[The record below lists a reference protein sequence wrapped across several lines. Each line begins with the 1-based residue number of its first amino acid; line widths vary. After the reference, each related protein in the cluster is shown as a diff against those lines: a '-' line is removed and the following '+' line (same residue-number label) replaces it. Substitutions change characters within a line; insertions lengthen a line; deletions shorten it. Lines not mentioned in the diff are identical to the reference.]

1 MANTLVPSDVY
12 AIVNAAAH
20 EMYGADAT
28 LQAQDT
34 TTFVSIGEKMLRT
47 GYTNTLNALSTV
59 IARTI
64 VAVRPYRGKFEI
76 IARIPEEWGGI
87 TRKISFYA
95 GKFEAETMWNTDLTP
110 ANLVDGASIDHYKIT
125 KQYPLEMNFC
135 GLKVIKKRDT
145 TFADQLKQAFHSE
158 SEFSDFYSAKMV
170 AIANDIALGY
180 EAENRLQILNAIG
193 STYNTGGTRQVVDLT
208 AAYNAKFNPS
218 PALTTTDLLTTYLK
232 EFCEFFVAQIKGDM
246 ALMSEYNSLFH
257 IYPARNDDGGNALT
271 LLRHTPAEMRRL
283 ILFQPLFRDAEAR
296 VFPSLFDPGFL
307 RMEDYEGVEYW
318 QNPNVPMGVSITPNQ
333 LNTGTGASED
343 GNPVA
348 LDHVVGLLFD
358 RDAIATS
365 LRLEK
370 TITTPINADG
380 DYFNTVYHWAFQFK
394 EDPTEN
400 MVLYYMA

>member
-1 MANTLVPSDVY
+1 MANTLTPTDVY
-12 AIVNAAAH
+12 AIVNAAAA
-20 EMYGADAT
+20 EMYGANAT

-34 TTFVSIGEKMLRT
+34 SSFVSIGEHMLRT

-95 GKFEAETMWNTDLTP
+95 GKYEAETMWNTDINAT
-110 ANLVDGASIDHYKIT
+110 NLVDGNSIDHYTIT
-125 KQYPLEMNFC
+125 KTYPLEMNFC
-135 GLKVIKKRDT
+135 GTKVLKKRDT
-145 TFADQLKQAFHSE
+145 TFADQLDQAFHSE
-158 SEFSDFYSAKMV
+158 SEFSSFYSGKMV

-180 EAENRLQILNAIG
+180 EAQNRLQILNAIG
-193 STYNTGGTRQVVDLT
+193 STYNTGGTRQKVNLV
-208 AAYNAKFNPS
+208 AAYNAKFS
-218 PALTTTDLLTTYLK
+218 TSYTATDLLTTYLK
-232 EFCEFFVAQIKGDM
+232 DFCEFFVARIKGDM
-246 ALMSEYNSLFH
+246 ELMSEYNSLFH

-283 ILFQPLFRDAEAR
+283 ILFQPIFRDAEAR

-307 RMEDYEGVEYW
+307 RMQDYEGVEYW
-318 QNPNVPMGVSITPNQ
+318 QNPNDPSAVDIKPNQ
-333 LNTGTGASED
+333 LNVLTGQAVD
-343 GNPVA
+343 GTQVQ
-348 LDHVVGLLFD
+348 LDTVVGLLFD

-365 LRLEK
+365 LKLQK
-370 TITTPINADG
+370 TITTPVNADG

-400 MVLYYMA
+400 MILYYMA

>member
-1 MANTLVPSDVY
+1 MANTLTPVDVY
-12 AIVNAAAH
+12 AIVNAAAA
-20 EMYGADAT
+20 EMYGKNAT
-28 LQAQDT
+28 IQARDT
-34 TTFVSIGEKMLRT
+34 TTFVSIGEHMLRT

-76 IARIPEEWGGI
+76 IARVPEEWGGI

-95 GKFEAETMWNTDLTP
+95 GKFEAETMWNTNVNAT
-110 ANLVDGASIDHYKIT
+110 NLVDGNSIDHYKIT

-135 GLKVIKKRDT
+135 GLKVLKKRDT
-145 TFADQLKQAFHSE
+145 TFADQLDQAFHSE
-158 SEFSDFYSAKMV
+158 SEFSDFYSAKMI

-193 STYNTGGTRQVVDLT
+193 STYNTGGPRQKVNLVT
-208 AAYNAKFNPS
+208 EYNAKFGTS
-218 PALTTTDLLTTYLK
+218 YTASDLLTTYLK
-232 EFCEFFVAQIKGDM
+232 EFCEFFVARIKGDM
-246 ALMSEYNSLFH
+246 SLMSEYNSLFH
-257 IYPARNDDGGNALT
+257 IFPARNDDGGNALT

-283 ILFQPLFRDAEAR
+283 ILFEPIFRDAEAR

-307 RMEDYEGVEYW
+307 RMQDYEGVEYW
-318 QNPNVPMGVSITPNQ
+318 QNPNNPGAVDIKPNQ
-333 LNTGTGASED
+333 LNVSTGQAVD
-343 GNPVA
+343 GTRVQITN
-348 LDHVVGLLFD
+348 VVGLLFD
-358 RDAIATS
+358 RDAISTS
-365 LRLEK
+365 LKLQK
-370 TITTPINADG
+370 TITTPVNADG

>member
-1 MANTLVPSDVY
+1 MANTLTPVDVY
-12 AIVNAAAH
+12 AIVNAAAA
-20 EMYGADAT
+20 EMYGANAT
-28 LQAQDT
+28 IQARDT
-34 TTFVSIGEKMLRT
+34 TSFVSIGEHMLRT

-76 IARIPEEWGGI
+76 IARVPEEWGGI

-95 GKFEAETMWNTDLTP
+95 GKFEAETMWNTNVNAT
-110 ANLVDGASIDHYKIT
+110 NLVDGNSIDHYKIT

-135 GLKVIKKRDT
+135 GLKVLKKRDT
-145 TFADQLKQAFHSE
+145 TFADQLNQAFHSE
-158 SEFSDFYSAKMV
+158 SEFSDFYSAKMI

-193 STYNTGGTRQVVDLT
+193 STYNTGGTRQKVNLV
-208 AAYNAKFNPS
+208 AAYNAKFS
-218 PALTTTDLLTTYLK
+218 TSYTASDLLTTYLK
-232 EFCEFFVAQIKGDM
+232 EFCEFFVARIKGDM
-246 ALMSEYNSLFH
+246 SLMSEYNSLFH
-257 IYPARNDDGGNALT
+257 IFPARNDDGGNALT

-283 ILFQPLFRDAEAR
+283 VLFQPIFRDAEAR

-307 RMEDYEGVEYW
+307 RMQDYEGVEYW
-318 QNPNVPMGVSITPNQ
+318 QNPNDPASVDIKPNQ
-333 LNTGTGASED
+333 LNVSTGQAVD
-343 GNPVA
+343 GTRVQI
-348 LDHVVGLLFD
+348 DTVVGLLFD

-365 LRLEK
+365 LNLQK
-370 TITTPINADG
+370 TITTPVNADG

>member
-1 MANTLVPSDVY
+1 MANTLTPVDVY
-12 AIVNAAAH
+12 AIVNAAAA
-20 EMYGADAT
+20 EMYGANAT
-28 LQAQDT
+28 IQARDT
-34 TTFVSIGEKMLRT
+34 TSFVSIGEHMLRT

-76 IARIPEEWGGI
+76 IARVPEEWGGI

-95 GKFEAETMWNTDLTP
+95 GKFEAETMWNTNVNAT
-110 ANLVDGASIDHYKIT
+110 NLVDGNSIDHYKIT

-135 GLKVIKKRDT
+135 GLKVLKKRDT
-145 TFADQLKQAFHSE
+145 TFADQLDQAFHSE
-158 SEFSDFYSAKMV
+158 SEFSDFYSAKMI

-193 STYNTGGTRQVVDLT
+193 STYNTGGTRQKVNLV
-208 AAYNAKFNPS
+208 AAYNAKFGTS
-218 PALTTTDLLTTYLK
+218 YTAGDLLTTYLK
-232 EFCEFFVAQIKGDM
+232 EFCEFFVARIKGDM
-246 ALMSEYNSLFH
+246 SLMSEYNSLFH
-257 IYPARNDDGGNALT
+257 IFPARNDDGGNALT

-283 ILFQPLFRDAEAR
+283 VLFQPIFRDAEAR

-307 RMEDYEGVEYW
+307 RMQDYEGVEYW
-318 QNPNVPMGVSITPNQ
+318 QNPNDPASVDIKPNQ
-333 LNTGTGASED
+333 LNVSTGQAVD
-343 GNPVA
+343 GTRVQI
-348 LDHVVGLLFD
+348 DTVVGLLFD

-365 LRLEK
+365 LKLQK
-370 TITTPINADG
+370 TITTPVNADG